1 MTYEYKVGEWYKTR
15 GGHEVLVLD
24 VNYKAEH
31 GRMIIGK
38 IKGDNGE
45 ELITWESDGTFLGG
59 MSNPYDLMPPVERKE
74 FWVNVYEDF
83 AIDWASKELAD
94 KCARKES
101 SDRCVAGA
109 RLGLIRIVIEGDD
122 CTVEKV
128 M

>member
-1 MTYEYKVGEWYKTR
+1 MTHQYKVGEWYKTR

-38 IKGDNGE
+38 IKRDNVD

-74 FWVNVYEDF
+74 LWVNVYNSYTQS
-83 AIDWASKELAD
+83 WSSKELAD
-94 KCARKES
+94 KNADH
-101 SDRCVAGA
+101 DRV
-109 RLGLIRIVIEGDD
+109 GLLRITIEGDD
-122 CTVEKV
+122 FTVEKV
-128 M
+128 TG